1 MGKKGR
7 FKLLSYLIEENL
19 IFYQSLNKNKKII
32 AFSIFEFN
40 NLPQIIILLNR
51 FLKNKLL
58 NNFSIQIDVNGEN
71 KKKILMCFDDTRKNN
86 VIKTFNIIKQNII
99 DKYNSI
105 DFFKNDKLEKEFLDI
120 ILDHVNSNIKL
131 SKIKESI
138 LIDNEGDAR
147 ILDLYNLN
155 LKIIENKISFIHV
168 FLNLINNYNRRGYLI
183 LNFRANPIHDIFL
196 SAYFI
201 DIKNQK
207 NNDPIHLEDE
217 VNSFFNDYLL
227 KKHNFNLKDFSYY
240 LFRFNITNDYSLS
253 NNILELFLS
262 QKQQDFNDLNQFN
275 LHLEQKLRNYGLDFN
290 RLNRN
295 LLFIEQK
302 ILFLTLEDLDFNLLL
317 RLCKKYYLK
326 YTIYILILNDKEYTK
341 ILDVDKIQ
349 LLENIKIICYKDF
362 LNFDFKRFKRNLVL
376 ENA

>member
-19 IFYQSLNKNKKII
+19 IFYQSLNKNKKIL
-32 AFSIFEFN
+32 AFSIFEFD

-51 FLKNKLL
+51 FLKNRFL
-58 NNFSIQIDVNGEN
+58 NNFSIQLDVNGEN
-71 KKKILMCFDDTRKNN
+71 KKKILMCFNDTRKSNI
-86 VIKTFNIIKQNII
+86 IKTFNIVKQNII
-99 DKYNSI
+99 DKYKSA
-105 DFFKNDKLEKEFLDI
+105 DFFKNEVLEKEFLAI
-120 ILDHVNSNIKL
+120 LLDHVNSNIKL
-131 SKIKESI
+131 SKIKKSI

-147 ILDLYNLN
+147 ILDLYYLDLN
-155 LKIIENKISFIHV
+155 IILNRTSFFHV
-168 FLNLINNYNRRGYLI
+168 FLNLINNYNRKGYLI
-183 LNFRANPIHDIFL
+183 LNFRLNSIRDALL

-201 DIKNQK
+201 DVKNQK

-217 VNSFFNDYLL
+217 VNSFFNYYLL
-227 KKHNFNLKDFSYY
+227 KKHNLNLTDISYY

-262 QKQQDFNDLNQFN
+262 QKQYNFNDLNQFN
-275 LHLEQKLRNYGLDFN
+275 LHFEKNLRKNDLDFN

-302 ILFLTLEDLDFNLLL
+302 ILFLTLENLDFNLLL

-326 YTIYILILNDKEYTK
+326 YTIYILILDDKEYDK
-341 ILDVDKIQ
+341 ILNVDKIQ
-349 LLENIKIICYKDF
+349 LLESIKIIRYKDF
-362 LNFDFKRFKRNLVL
+362 LNFDFKRFKKN
-376 ENA
+376 